1 MTAESLRHFF
11 AWSAAINISVLL
23 FWIAWMMCAPDFVYR
38 IHTRWFKMSMDQ
50 FYAIH
55 YRGIIYFKIAI
66 FLFNVV
72 PYLAL
77 RIMVWRAG
85 I

>member
-1 MTAESLRHFF
+1 
-11 AWSAAINISVLL
+11 
-23 FWIAWMMCAPDFVYR
+23 
-38 IHTRWFKMSMDQ
+38 MDQ